1 MSKKNKRLQKGI
13 FAGARAAR
21 MTPEEFVSSIYEGQ
35 SQEKAQVPDSEE
47 MIQNLICLDLYFWD
61 DDKLTLTAEEIQ
73 ELSLEDVRKESFLER
88 GEMRNGIT
96 CRSARL
102 TVGPMADRDYRTNY
116 LTTEPVFQNMSV
128 GNVESFGI
136 TYQRDGKPSYV
147 LIRLPWISESGCRVN
162 ALETFSR
169 NPDGG
174 ATLYINPKE
183 KGGEKNEYT

>member
-47 MIQNLICLDLYFWD
+47 MIRNLICLDLYFWD

-88 GEMRNGIT
+88 
-96 CRSARL
+96 
-102 TVGPMADRDYRTNY
+102 
-116 LTTEPVFQNMSV
+116 
-128 GNVESFGI
+128 
-136 TYQRDGKPSYV
+136 
-147 LIRLPWISESGCRVN
+147 
-162 ALETFSR
+162 
-169 NPDGG
+169 
-174 ATLYINPKE
+174 
-183 KGGEKNEYT
+183 